1 LLKPKGEGVKTEVR
15 QHDRKEELTSLIST
29 GGKGECSISSVIFK
43 ASVVLVKG
51 YAVLWFIYKTC
62 KNVDRRL

>member
-1 LLKPKGEGVKTEVR
+1 VR